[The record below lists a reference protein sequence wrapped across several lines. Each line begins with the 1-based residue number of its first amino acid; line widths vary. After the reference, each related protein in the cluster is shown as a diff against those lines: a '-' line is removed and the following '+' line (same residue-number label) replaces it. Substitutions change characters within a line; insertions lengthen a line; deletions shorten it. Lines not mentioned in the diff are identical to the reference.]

1 MRRLELLR
9 SDWAVLRQ
17 FLRGM
22 PREGDHGQRLG
33 AFYAPQAA
41 HYDRFRE
48 RLLQGR
54 AELIASLDLAA
65 DAHIVELGAGTGR
78 NLDFFPGPQR
88 SSAHFTL
95 VDLCAPLLD
104 QARMRCRGMDNVDIV
119 CADAT
124 RFRPHVPADCVLM
137 SYALSMIPDWR
148 AALDNA
154 VAMLRPGGR
163 LAVVDFHV
171 SAAHAPAGQQRHG
184 ALTRW
189 FWPRWF
195 GHDGVRL
202 DPQHLPQLAA
212 RMPHHTL
219 IQARAVLPYLPFL
232 RVPYF
237 RFVGI
242 KD

>member
-1 MRRLELLR
+1 MRRLEVLR

-22 PREGDHGQRLG
+22 PHDGDHGQRLG
-33 AFYAPQAA
+33 AFYGPQAA

-78 NLDFFPGPQR
+78 NLDFFPETLRR
-88 SSAHFTL
+88 SARFTL
-95 VDLCAPLLD
+95 VDLCEPLLE
-104 QARMRCRGMDNVDIV
+104 QAHTRCRGMVNVSIV

-124 RFRPHVPADCVLM
+124 RFRPQAPVDCVLM
-137 SYALSMIPDWR
+137 SYALTMIPDWR
-148 AALDNA
+148 AALDYA
-154 VAMLRPGGR
+154 IAMLRPGGL

-171 SAAHAPAGQQRHG
+171 SAADAPAEQQQHG

-202 DPQHLPQLAA
+202 DPEHLPLLAA
-212 RMPHHTL
+212 RMPRHTL
-219 IQARAVLPYLPFL
+219 VQARAALPYLPFL
-232 RVPYF
+232 RVPF
-237 RFVGI
+237 MRFVGT